1 VHQELLAKAI
11 YGISSEVTF
20 DDFRFRSGIFSKIVA
35 KNVLEFLTINGI
47 GSFSSDNMIIFSQT
61 DRMKTAITALQM
73 GCDIEKISKALNWK
87 DFESLSSEV
96 LHLLGY
102 RTETNVRFTKPRIQ
116 IDVIGVN
123 SRFAIVADC
132 KHWRRANQ
140 SVMSVCAK
148 KQAERTKF
156 LIDRKNDI
164 DSAVPIILSLYAM
177 KVQFIGG
184 VPIVPISR
192 FRAFVDD
199 IQAHLQEIYVIFAG

>member
-1 VHQELLAKAI
+1 MHPELLVKAI
-11 YGISSEVTF
+11 CGMSSEVTF

-47 GSFSSDNMIIFSQT
+47 GSFSSDNIIIFSQT

-73 GCDIEKISKALNWK
+73 GCHIENISKALNWK
-87 DFESLSSEV
+87 DFELLSSEV
-96 LHLLGY
+96 LRSLGY
-102 RTETNVRFTKPRIQ
+102 RTETNVRFSKPRIE

-132 KHWRRANQ
+132 KHWWRTNQ

-177 KVQFIGG
+177 KIQFIAG

-192 FRAFVDD
+192 FRAFIDD
-199 IQAHLQEIYVIFAG
+199 IQAHLQEICVVFAE